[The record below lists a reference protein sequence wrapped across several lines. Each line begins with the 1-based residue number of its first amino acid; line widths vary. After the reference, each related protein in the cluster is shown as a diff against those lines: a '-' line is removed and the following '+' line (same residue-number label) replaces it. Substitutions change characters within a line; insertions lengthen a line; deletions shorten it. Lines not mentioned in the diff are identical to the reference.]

1 MKFSGTLW
9 RLLVLLERLLIII
22 IIIIIFI
29 IIISPWEFYV
39 GLGRSEVRNE
49 E

>member
-9 RLLVLLERLLIII
+9 RLLVLLERLLII